1 MTAPLPRRQFLQQAT
16 TATLAAAW
24 TSAAG
29 PSLAAE
35 TNPSLIVDCHQ
46 HLWDLNKFRLP
57 WLEGAPAI
65 LKQTYHIPEYRAA
78 TAGLTMRSIYMEVH
92 VDAQQLDAEADHVIE
107 LSRSGTAPTV
117 AAVIGS
123 RPESP
128 QFLKYIERFKG
139 SPVVKGV
146 RRVLHEADTPPGFCL
161 GEQFVKSVQRLG
173 ELGLSFDLCLR
184 PTDLADG
191 LALSEKCPDT
201 RFILDH
207 CGNCDLKAF
216 RPKLDTGK
224 PAAHT
229 ADDFKRIIER
239 LAKRPNVICKISGII
254 AELPAGGDAEDLA
267 PVINTCLDTFGP
279 DRVVFGSD
287 WPVCLLGRP
296 LLTWVTFLKQII
308 ATRPAEEQAKLWSGN
323 ATKYYGLKPA

>member
-1 MTAPLPRRQFLQQAT
+1 MSMPLARRQFLQQVSA
-16 TATLAAAW
+16 ASLAAAW
-24 TSAAG
+24 ASSATSG
-29 PSLAAE
+29 FAAE
-35 TNPSLIVDCHQ
+35 PNPPLIVDCHQ
-46 HLWDLNKFRLP
+46 HLWDLSKFRLP
-57 WLEGAPAI
+57 WLEGAPKI
-65 LKQTYHIPEYRAA
+65 LNQTYHIPEYKTA

-92 VDAQQLDAEADHVIE
+92 VDPKQLDAEADHVID
-107 LSRSGTAPTV
+107 LSRSGTAPTI

-128 QFLKYIERFKG
+128 GFIKYAERFKG

-146 RRVLHEADTPPGFCL
+146 RRVLHEDDTPPGFCL
-161 GEQFVKSVQRLG
+161 SEQFVKSVQRLG

-229 ADDFKRIIER
+229 ADDFKKIIER
-239 LAKRPNVICKISGII
+239 LAKRPNMICKISGII
-254 AELPAGGDAEDLA
+254 AQLPAGGDADDLA
-267 PVINTCLDTFGP
+267 PVINACLDAFGP
-279 DRVVFGSD
+279 DRVIFGSD

-296 LLTWVTFLKQII
+296 LLTWVDFLKQII
-308 ATRPAEEQAKLWSGN
+308 ATRPAADQAKLWSGN
-323 ATKYYGLKPA
+323 ATKFYGLKPA

>member
-1 MTAPLPRRQFLQQAT
+1 MTITNRRQFLQQ
-16 TATLAAAW
+16 TATASLAAAYA
-24 TSAAG
+24 SAQFTAQ
-29 PSLAAE
+29 AADS
-35 TNPSLIVDCHQ
+35 PASLIIDTHQ
-46 HLWDLNKFRLP
+46 HLWDLSKFRLP
-57 WLEGAPAI
+57 WLTGAPKI
-65 LKQTYHIPEYRAA
+65 LNQTYHIPEYRAA

-92 VDAQQLDAEADHVIE
+92 VDPTQLDAEADHVIE

-128 QFLKYIERFKG
+128 EFAKYIERFKG
-139 SPVVKGV
+139 SAVVKGV
-146 RRVLHEADTPPGFCL
+146 RRVLHEDDTPPGYCL
-161 GEQFVKSVQRLG
+161 KDTFVKSVQRLG
-173 ELGLSFDLCLR
+173 DLGMSFDLCLR

-191 LALSEKCPDT
+191 LALTEKCPDT

-224 PAAHT
+224 PASHT
-229 ADDFKRIIER
+229 ADAFRKVLEQ

-254 AELPAGGDAEDLA
+254 AQLPEGGDADDLA
-267 PVINTCLDTFGP
+267 PVINTCLETFGP

-296 LLTWVTFLKQII
+296 LLTWVGMLKQII
-308 ATRPAEEQAKLWSGN
+308 ASRPAADQAKLWSGN
-323 ATKYYGLKPA
+323 AAKFYGVKIA